1 MGPNGTGHNEPLMN
15 PRKEGKSMKIM
26 KGLLKKNQV
35 IIYVIALM
43 LVTAGYLNYT
53 TNTAEQVSAQT
64 AMEMEANDD
73 TQIADIGDATLV
85 NSEAV
90 SENEVTKNT
99 TENTSSTNGNT
110 TQEANE
116 NVTQN
121 TNTTENNTATQTS
134 AAVTTDEYFT
144 KSKLERDTMY
154 SQMIESY
161 ENVLNSTNSLETQ
174 KQSATEEIKKINDT
188 KNSIMICEN
197 LISTKGF
204 TNNII
209 FVNGDS
215 ISVIIGVEELQ
226 QEEVAQIQNI
236 ISRELNA
243 EIENIHISTK

>member
-1 MGPNGTGHNEPLMN
+1 MIPS
-15 PRKEGKSMKIM
+15 RKEGKTMKIM

-73 TQIADIGDATLV
+73 MQIADIGDATLV

-90 SENEVTKNT
+90 NENEVTENT
-99 TENTSSTNGNT
+99 TVNENGNT
-110 TQEANE
+110 SNTNE
-116 NVTQN
+116 ITTEETNKDIAQN
-121 TNTTENNTATQTS
+121 TNTSENNTTSQTTS
-134 AAVTTDEYFT
+134 AVTTDEYFT

-161 ENVLNSTNSLETQ
+161 EKVLNSSNSLETQ
-174 KQSATEEIKKINDT
+174 KQSATEEIKKINDI

-197 LISTKGF
+197 LIGTKGF
-204 TNNII
+204 SKNII

-215 ISVIIGVEELQ
+215 ISVIIGVEQLQ

-236 ISRELNA
+236 ISRELHA

>member
-1 MGPNGTGHNEPLMN
+1 MKGD
-15 PRKEGKSMKIM
+15 KSMKIM
-26 KGLLKKNQV
+26 KGLFKKNQV

-73 TQIADIGDATLV
+73 MQIADIGDATLV
-85 NSEAV
+85 SSNDVVTNSID
-90 SENEVTKNT
+90 
-99 TENTSSTNGNT
+99 
-110 TQEANE
+110 
-116 NVTQN
+116 
-121 TNTTENNTATQTS
+121 TNTTNTENANMTDTNTTTNTSNTSTETNATITS
-134 AAVTTDEYFT
+134 DEYFT

-161 ENVLNSTNSLETQ
+161 ENVLNSSNSLETQ

-215 ISVIIGVEELQ
+215 ISVIIGVEELK

>member
-1 MGPNGTGHNEPLMN
+1 
-15 PRKEGKSMKIM
+15 MKIM

-53 TNTAEQVSAQT
+53 TNTTEQVSAQT

-90 SENEVTKNT
+90 SENEVT
-99 TENTSSTNGNT
+99 ENTGENVNENTNNTNGDTPQETNGNI
-110 TQEANE
+110 
-116 NVTQN
+116 TQN
-121 TNTTENNTATQTS
+121 SNTTENNTATQTS

-144 KSKLERDTMY
+144 KSKLERD
-154 SQMIESY
+154 
-161 ENVLNSTNSLETQ
+161 ENVLNSSNSLETQ
-174 KQSATEEIKKINDT
+174 KQSATEEIKKINDI

-204 TNNII
+204 TNNIV

-215 ISVIIGVEELQ
+215 ISVIIGIEQLQ

>member
-1 MGPNGTGHNEPLMN
+1 
-15 PRKEGKSMKIM
+15 MKIM

-53 TNTAEQVSAQT
+53 TNTAEQVSTQT

-73 TQIADIGDATLV
+73 MQIADIGDATLV

-90 SENEVTKNT
+90 SENQVAKDT
-99 TENTSSTNGNT
+99 TENTSNTNEKSTEEANGDTTQETNGN
-110 TQEANE
+110 
-116 NVTQN
+116 VTQG
-121 TNTTENNTATQTS
+121 TNTTGNNTVTQTS
-134 AAVTTDEYFT
+134 ATITTDEYFT

-161 ENVLNSTNSLETQ
+161 EKVLNSSNSLETQ

-204 TNNII
+204 TNNIV

-215 ISVIIGVEELQ
+215 ISVIIGVEQLQ

-236 ISRELNA
+236 ISRELHA

>member
-1 MGPNGTGHNEPLMN
+1 
-15 PRKEGKSMKIM
+15 MKIM

-53 TNTAEQVSAQT
+53 TNTAEQVSTQT

-73 TQIADIGDATLV
+73 MQIADIGDATLV

-90 SENEVTKNT
+90 NENEVTENT
-99 TENTSSTNGNT
+99 TVNETENTSNTNGT
-110 TQEANE
+110 TTEETNKDIA
-116 NVTQN
+116 QN
-121 TNTTENNTATQTS
+121 TNTSENNTTTQTS
-134 AAVTTDEYFT
+134 TTVTTDEYFT

-161 ENVLNSTNSLETQ
+161 EKVLNSSNSLETQ

-204 TNNII
+204 TNNIV

-215 ISVIIGVEELQ
+215 ISVIIGVEQLQ

>member
-1 MGPNGTGHNEPLMN
+1 MIPS
-15 PRKEGKSMKIM
+15 RKEGKTMKIM

-73 TQIADIGDATLV
+73 MQIADIGDATLV

-90 SENEVTKNT
+90 NENEVTENT
-99 TENTSSTNGNT
+99 TVNENGNTSNTNEITTEETNKDIALNTNTSENDTITQTSST
-110 TQEANE
+110 
-116 NVTQN
+116 
-121 TNTTENNTATQTS
+121 
-134 AAVTTDEYFT
+134 VTTDEYFT

-161 ENVLNSTNSLETQ
+161 EKVLNSSNSLETQ
-174 KQSATEEIKKINDT
+174 RQTATEEIKKINDI

-197 LISTKGF
+197 LIGTKGF
-204 TNNII
+204 SKNII

-215 ISVIIGVEELQ
+215 ISVIIGVEQLQ

-236 ISRELNA
+236 ISRELHA

>member
-1 MGPNGTGHNEPLMN
+1 
-15 PRKEGKSMKIM
+15 MKL

-35 IIYVIALM
+35 IVYVIALM

-73 TQIADIGDATLV
+73 MQIANIGDATLV
-85 NSEAV
+85 SSEAV
-90 SENEVTKNT
+90 SENETTENIAENTTNTESTETSTNT
-99 TENTSSTNGNT
+99 TENENANT
-110 TQEANE
+110 
-116 NVTQN
+116 
-121 TNTTENNTATQTS
+121 TNTTENNETTATTVTVTS
-134 AAVTTDEYFT
+134 DEYFT

-161 ENVLNSTNSLETQ
+161 ENILNSSNALETQ

-188 KNSIMICEN
+188 KNSIMISEN

-204 TNNII
+204 SNNII

-215 ISVIIGVEELQ
+215 ISVIIGAGELT
-226 QEEVAQIQNI
+226 QEQLAQIQNI
-236 ISRELNA
+236 ISREFSA
-243 EIENIHISTK
+243 EIENIHISTKEQ

>member
-1 MGPNGTGHNEPLMN
+1 
-15 PRKEGKSMKIM
+15 M

-53 TNTAEQVSAQT
+53 TNTAEQVSTQT

-73 TQIADIGDATLV
+73 MQIADIGDATLV

-90 SENEVTKNT
+90 NENEVTENT
-99 TENTSSTNGNT
+99 TVNETENTSNTNGT
-110 TQEANE
+110 TTEETNKDIA
-116 NVTQN
+116 QN
-121 TNTTENNTATQTS
+121 TNTSENNTTTQTS
-134 AAVTTDEYFT
+134 TTVTTDEYFT

-161 ENVLNSTNSLETQ
+161 EKVLNSSNSLETQ
-174 KQSATEEIKKINDT
+174 KQSATEEIKKINDI

-204 TNNII
+204 TNNIV

-215 ISVIIGVEELQ
+215 ISVIIGVEQLQ

>member
-1 MGPNGTGHNEPLMN
+1 
-15 PRKEGKSMKIM
+15 MKIM

-64 AMEMEANDD
+64 TMEMEANDD
-73 TQIADIGDATLV
+73 MQIADIGDATLV

-90 SENEVTKNT
+90 SENEVAENT
-99 TENTSSTNGNT
+99 TENVTENISNTNGNA
-110 TQEANE
+110 TQETNE

-121 TNTTENNTATQTS
+121 TNTTENHTVTQTS
-134 AAVTTDEYFT
+134 ATVTTDEYFT

-161 ENVLNSTNSLETQ
+161 ENVLNSSNSLETQ
-174 KQSATEEIKKINDT
+174 KQSATEEIKKINDI

-215 ISVIIGVEELQ
+215 ISVIIGAEQLQ

-236 ISRELNA
+236 ISRELQA

>member
-1 MGPNGTGHNEPLMN
+1 MIPS
-15 PRKEGKSMKIM
+15 RKEGKTMKIM

-73 TQIADIGDATLV
+73 MQIADIGDATLV
-85 NSEAV
+85 SSEAV
-90 SENEVTKNT
+90 NENEVTENT
-99 TENTSSTNGNT
+99 TVNENGNT
-110 TQEANE
+110 SNTNE
-116 NVTQN
+116 ITTEETNKDIAQN
-121 TNTTENNTATQTS
+121 TNTSENNTTSQTTS
-134 AAVTTDEYFT
+134 AVTTDEYFT

-161 ENVLNSTNSLETQ
+161 EKVLNSSNSLETQ
-174 KQSATEEIKKINDT
+174 KQSATEEIKKINDI

-204 TNNII
+204 TKNII

-215 ISVIIGVEELQ
+215 ISVIIGVEQLQ

-236 ISRELNA
+236 ISRELHA

>member
-1 MGPNGTGHNEPLMN
+1 
-15 PRKEGKSMKIM
+15 MKKM
-26 KGLLKKNQV
+26 KGLIKKNQV

-53 TNTAEQVSAQT
+53 TNTAEQVSAET
-64 AMEMEANDD
+64 AMEMEAKDD
-73 TQIADIGDATLV
+73 MQIADIGDATLV
-85 NSEAV
+85 SSNDVVENVTDNAKATENTTV
-90 SENEVTKNT
+90 SENTIKE
-99 TENTSSTNGNT
+99 ETN
-110 TQEANE
+110 
-116 NVTQN
+116 NVE
-121 TNTTENNTATQTS
+121 ENNTTTQTN
-134 AAVTTDEYFT
+134 ATVTKDEYFT

-161 ENVLNSTNSLETQ
+161 ENVLNSSNALETQ

-209 FVNGDS
+209 FINGDS
-215 ISVIIGVEELQ
+215 ISVIIGTKKLK